1 MKLLLDQNL
10 SRRLLPQLTI
20 PFPGSNQVAAL
31 GLDRAND
38 AEIWAI
44 ARKEGFA
51 IVTKDA
57 DFVELSLMKGFP
69 PKVIW
74 LNLGNV
80 TNAALLARMLAETE
94 GIKGFLTNPAE
105 GVLEIE

>member
-10 SRRLLPQLTI
+10 SRRLLPHLE
-20 PFPGSNQVAAL
+20 PLFPHSSQVALL
-31 GLDRAND
+31 GLAEAED
-38 AEIWAI
+38 AAIWTFAH
-44 ARKEGFA
+44 REGFA

-57 DFVELSLMKGFP
+57 DFVELSLMRNFP
-69 PKVIW
+69 PKVVW

-80 TNAALLARMLAETE
+80 SNASVMTRLLEEADA
-94 GIKGFLTNPAE
+94 IKEFLGSATE

>member
-10 SRRLLPQLTI
+10 SRRLLPHLE
-20 PFPGSNQVAAL
+20 PLFPQSSQVALL
-31 GLDRAND
+31 GL
-38 AEIWAI
+38 AEADDTGIWMFAQH
-44 ARKEGFA
+44 ETFA

-57 DFVELSLMKGFP
+57 DFVELSLMRGFP
-69 PKVIW
+69 PKVVW

-80 TNAALLARMLAETE
+80 SNALVLARLTAEADAINDFLANT
-94 GIKGFLTNPAE
+94 TE

>member
-10 SRRLLPQLTI
+10 SRRLLPRLTGQ
-20 PFPGSNQVAAL
+20 FPESSQVALL
-31 GLDRAND
+31 GLDQATDAKIWEVARND
-38 AEIWAI
+38 DY
-44 ARKEGFA
+44 A

-57 DFVELSLMKGFP
+57 DFVELSLMQGFP

-74 LNLGNV
+74 LNLGNISNAEV
-80 TNAALLARMLAETE
+80 TTRLLAEAE
-94 GIKGFLTNPAE
+94 GIKSFLINTTE

>member
-1 MKLLLDQNL
+1 M
-10 SRRLLPQLTI
+10 
-20 PFPGSNQVAAL
+20 F

-38 AEIWAI
+38 AEIWEV
-44 ARKEGFA
+44 ARKENFA

-57 DFVELSLMKGFP
+57 DFVELSLLNGFP

-80 TNAALLARMLAETE
+80 SNTEVVSRLLAEAE
-94 GIKGFLTNPAE
+94 GIKSFLMNTTE

>member
-10 SRRLLPQLTI
+10 SRRLLPRLASL
-20 PFPGSNQVAAL
+20 FPESSQVALL

-38 AEIWAI
+38 AEIWEV
-44 ARKEGFA
+44 ARKESFA

-57 DFVELSLMKGFP
+57 DFVELSLVRGFP

-80 TNAALLARMLAETE
+80 SNAEVSARLLAEAD
-94 GIKGFLTNPAE
+94 GINGFLMNPAE